1 MLQSKPS
8 ITRHWLNVCKFVMQ
22 NSESNLYVQ
31 DVKANDE
38 RDNTLVLLKILALGK
53 REIEEGKFKDKKDVF
68 AELK

>member
-1 MLQSKPS
+1 
-8 ITRHWLNVCKFVMQ
+8 MQ

>member
-1 MLQSKPS
+1 
-8 ITRHWLNVCKFVMQ
+8 MQ

-68 AELK
+68 AELKIRVIFMPIVSVFIA